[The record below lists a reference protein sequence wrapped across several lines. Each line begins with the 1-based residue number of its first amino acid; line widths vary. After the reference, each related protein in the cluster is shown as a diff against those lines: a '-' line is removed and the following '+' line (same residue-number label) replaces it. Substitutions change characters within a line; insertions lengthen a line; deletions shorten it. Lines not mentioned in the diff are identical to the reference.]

1 MVQFPDDDESK
12 TIQEALS
19 SRDSDKWKNAIEEEM
34 KSMKVNKIWTL
45 VDLLQ

>member
-1 MVQFPDDDESK
+1 MVQFLDNDEPK

-19 SRDSDKWKNAIEEEM
+19 SPDSDKWKNAIEKEM
-34 KSMKVNKIWTL
+34 KSIKVNKIWTL